1 MPKVHCKPCL
11 TSGLFA
17 IAFSVLAFFAL
28 TFVLVATVSR
38 PAAAQAIPLPPPP
51 QAPPASSTGP
61 TSNTDV
67 APSPN
72 NSNSNDQGPDQSIET
87 LKVNVEVVQLF
98 FNVKD
103 KHGAL
108 IPNLNKDSFDIFED
122 GKPQTIKYFK
132 AESDLPLTLG
142 ILIDSSGSQARVLDM
157 EKTVGGSFL
166 ESTLRTKDEA
176 FVISFDLDIDL
187 LQDFTNSISRLKH
200 ALNEAKINTGGVSCA
215 GGPIGPQGPI
225 PCSSS
230 GPRGTALYDAVYL
243 ASHDELSHEVGRKAM
258 ILLTDGEDQGS
269 RLKIKDAIEAA
280 QKADAI
286 CYVLLIADRGFYG
299 FGGMGYSGDSDM
311 KKLTQETGG
320 RVIEVGNKI
329 DKLRQAFD
337 QISAELRSQYNVG
350 YVRPTAFATDHS
362 ARSRSNRSRVIIK
375 SRPAAVTTP
384 HQGTKTRR
392 EDLRRDSR
400 LRLSRPSV
408 ARQPLLELH
417 ATYCA

>member
-1 MPKVHCKPCL
+1 MHKFDQKPWL
-11 TSGLFA
+11 TTAFFPLTLFTVT
-17 IAFSVLAFFAL
+17 VLATVMML
-28 TFVLVATVSR
+28 SLPVVAQNPTS
-38 PAAAQAIPLPPPP
+38 PSGA
-51 QAPPASSTGP
+51 PASNAPASNAP
-61 TSNTDV
+61 TSTENAKGQSD
-67 APSPN
+67 
-72 NSNSNDQGPDQSIET
+72 DQSVET

-108 IPNLNKDSFDIFED
+108 IPNLTKENFDLAED
-122 GKPQTIKYFK
+122 GKQQTIKYFK

-142 ILIDSSGSQARVLDM
+142 ILIDSSGSQQRVLEM
-157 EKTVGGSFL
+157 EKEVGASFL
-166 ESTLRTKDEA
+166 ESTLRQKDEA
-176 FVISFDLDIDL
+176 FVISFDVDINL
-187 LQDFTNSISRLKH
+187 LQDFTSSIPRLRK
-200 ALNEAKINTGGVSCA
+200 ALNSATINTGGVSCS

-225 PCSSS
+225 PCSST

-311 KKLTQETGG
+311 KKLTAETGG
-320 RVIEVGNKI
+320 RMIEVGNKI

-337 QISAELRSQYNVG
+337 QISQELRSQYNIG
-350 YVRPTAFATDHS
+350 YTPTNSVRDGSFRKVDIKS
-362 ARSRSNRSRVIIK
+362 KQGDYKIQARSGYYAI
-375 SRPAAVTTP
+375 P
-384 HQGTKTRR
+384 RR
-392 EDLRRDSR
+392 ED
-400 LRLSRPSV
+400 
-408 ARQPLLELH
+408 
-417 ATYCA
+417 